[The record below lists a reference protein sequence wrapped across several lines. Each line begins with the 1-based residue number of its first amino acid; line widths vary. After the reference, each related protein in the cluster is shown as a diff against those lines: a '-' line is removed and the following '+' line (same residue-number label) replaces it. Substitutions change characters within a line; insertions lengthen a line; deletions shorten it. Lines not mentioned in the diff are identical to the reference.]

1 MSQQAQS
8 TLTAQ
13 TATTHKPALFQRVML
28 KKLDKKIKN
37 QLSPER
43 AMGKSLL
50 TIGTI
55 VAIIGL
61 VLLLVNV
68 AAPLG
73 IIALIVGLVLILVDL
88 LR

>member
-43 AMGKSLL
+43 AMAKSLL

-55 VAIIGL
+55 MAIIGL
-61 VLLLVNV
+61 VLLVNV

-73 IIALIVGLVLILVDL
+73 IIALSVGLVLILVDL